1 MMKQTK
7 LLQSADGKQI
17 IRVLDTNGNKAL
29 IIDCIHPAMPLYV
42 DADTL
47 TSYVPCDDDT
57 LCEKTGYLPESLD
70 SLSPLRRKTALERYT
85 VIAGVLASLG
95 CKGQIGYNRKSS

>member
-17 IRVLDTNGNKAL
+17 IRVLDTKGNKAL

-42 DADTL
+42 DSDAL
-47 TSYVPCDDDT
+47 SCYVPCDDDT
-57 LCEKTGYLPESLD
+57 LCEKTG
-70 SLSPLRRKTALERYT
+70 
-85 VIAGVLASLG
+85 
-95 CKGQIGYNRKSS
+95 